1 MGRYAFRER
10 RQRRGRGGCL
20 NAFLALVFVG
30 ALLVLVY
37 TVALRPMLT
46 RAVAEQITGG
56 PLPTLMPQSEA
67 GGQSAPGGQSE
78 AGAAVLEQAGAVL
91 PDAVAALPAGE
102 LVVSEADVN
111 GFLAAHPDAIAPLD
125 SATVSF
131 TGGRAV
137 AQIRA
142 FGLRSSASVSLAAQ
156 DGRLVVTEVRV
167 QPPLSLVVSGPE
179 LASALADGLN
189 AELATQGRRIEDVRI
204 EEGQLVLVTS

>member
-1 MGRYAFRER
+1 MGRNTFRER

-30 ALLVLVY
+30 CLMVLVY

-56 PLPTLMPQSEA
+56 PLPTLMPQS
-67 GGQSAPGGQSE
+67 APGGQGD

-111 GFLAAHPDAIAPLD
+111 GFLAANPDAIAPLD

-142 FGLRSSASVSLAAQ
+142 FGMRSSASVALAAQ

>member
-1 MGRYAFRER
+1 MGRNAFRER

-30 ALLVLVY
+30 CLMVLVY

-56 PLPTLMPQSEA
+56 PLPTLMPQGEA
-67 GGQSAPGGQSE
+67 GGQGD

-111 GFLAAHPDAIAPLD
+111 GFLAARPDAIAPLD

-142 FGLRSSASVSLAAQ
+142 FGLRSSASVGLAAQ